1 MNLEVEPHAS
11 HTVYFHCLFCNS
23 ALKGN
28 RITSQHQARCDW
40 NTPPHH
46 TEPLGP
52 THARMLTG
60 FVLILVRRL
69 LFHSGIWP
77 PRWVKGQHT
86 ASDGVCQNQPST
98 LSILW
103 NLMLFAAP
111 VQDISA
117 SSILF
122 LCSSMCAALVYQVE
136 CAATFCWPP
145 PPPPYM
151 YAQHE

>member
-11 HTVYFHCLFCNS
+11 HTVYFHCS
-23 ALKGN
+23 AFGLKGN
-28 RITSQHQARCDW
+28 RITHQLRCDW

-77 PRWVKGQHT
+77 PAEWKGSTQRLMGFVRINWAHCPSCETWCFLQHQCKIYLRPPFCFS
-86 ASDGVCQNQPST
+86 AQACVLLLCIK
-98 LSILW
+98 LSVL
-103 NLMLFAAP
+103 LHS
-111 VQDISA
+111 VD
-117 SSILF
+117 
-122 LCSSMCAALVYQVE
+122 
-136 CAATFCWPP
+136 PP
-145 PPPPYM
+145 PPLYM
-151 YAQHE
+151 FAQHE